1 MRGRALILAVLAA
14 ATLLTLTYG
23 GQSLARVWQMKH
35 EVESLEREIVT
46 LRAEAGRL
54 TATVNRLRTDP
65 DFIEQV
71 AREDLGLVK
80 PGRAGPQAA
89 AVPGAERALAR
100 VDIIPLLFFVALFFN
115 IRASIKLALDWRG
128 MLITTRFVRDA
139 YARLA
144 DLPTEERARAGAGRA
159 GVPAPG
165 ARLPRARA
173 SR

>member
-1 MRGRALILAVLAA
+1 MKGRDLITAAFGAAAVLMLA
-14 ATLLTLTYG
+14 YG

-80 PGRAGPQAA
+80 PGERVLKLPPS
-89 AVPGAERALAR
+89 PGQRR
-100 VDIIPLLFFVALFFN
+100 
-115 IRASIKLALDWRG
+115 R
-128 MLITTRFVRDA
+128 
-139 YARLA
+139 
-144 DLPTEERARAGAGRA
+144 
-159 GVPAPG
+159 
-165 ARLPRARA
+165 
-173 SR
+173 